1 MPSVAATS
9 FSSPAALNGSQV
21 DSSVRVPK
29 KVLGQE
35 DFLKLLAVQFQT
47 QDPMKPIE
55 DTAFIA
61 QMAQFS
67 SLEQM
72 SQLRRDQQ
80 MMTSAGYL
88 GRTVTVQDF
97 NGELFTGQ
105 VTAIDNTSGVPSLV
119 INGTNYP
126 MTSVKRIETGVAT
139 TPTDGTGTPN
149 GTPVYQAPVNPYD
162 PLPNILSLIR
172 DRVTQGN

>member
-1 MPSVAATS
+1 
-9 FSSPAALNGSQV
+9 
-21 DSSVRVPK
+21 
-29 KVLGQE
+29 
-35 DFLKLLAVQFQT
+35 
-47 QDPMKPIE
+47 MKPIE

-119 INGTNYP
+119 INGTNYA
-126 MTSVKRIETGVAT
+126 MTSVKRIEPGTSL
-139 TPTDGTGTPN
+139 PTNGN